1 MLRTT
6 STAAAVCLLSLGGSA
21 YGRAREAGG
30 VVSQGRVLRVCAD
43 PDNLPYSNRQ
53 GQGFENRIATVIA
66 RGLGATVAYT
76 WWPEQ
81 RGFLR
86 HTLSAGRCDAVIGI
100 TAGADRV
107 LTTEPY
113 YCSSYMFVERR
124 ARRQGIRSFDD
135 PRLRNLKIGVPV
147 IGQDYNS
154 LPPAVALARRGLVQH
169 VVGYTLFAS
178 DATDG
183 PWAKLIDAVA
193 RGDVD
198 VAIAWGPPAGYY
210 RRRARVSLD
219 LVPVSESPDAGVP
232 FTYAIAVGVRRD
244 DVALRGEVQRVL
256 TERHTAI
263 QRILRAYGVPLVHNA
278 RAQCG

>member
-6 STAAAVCLLSLGGSA
+6 STAAAVCVLSLGGTA
-21 YGRAREAGG
+21 HARARGAGG
-30 VVSQGRVLRVCAD
+30 IVPQERVLRVCAD
-43 PDNLPYSNRQ
+43 SDNLPYSNRE
-53 GQGFENRIATVIA
+53 GQGFENRIATLIA
-66 RGLGATVAYT
+66 HELGATVEYT
-76 WWPEQ
+76 WWPQQ

-107 LTTEPY
+107 LTTTPY

-124 ARRQGIRSFDD
+124 SQRQHIRSFDD
-135 PRLRNLKIGVPV
+135 PRLRTLRIGVPV

-169 VVGYTLFAS
+169 VVGYTLFES
-178 DATDG
+178 DATNG

-210 RRRARVSLD
+210 GRRAHVPLD
-219 LVPVSESPDAGVP
+219 VVPVSESAEAGIP
-232 FTYAIAVGVRRD
+232 FIYAIAVGVRRD
-244 DVALRGEVQRVL
+244 DSPLRTEVQRAL
-256 TERHTAI
+256 RRRRAAI
-263 QRILRAYGVPLVHNA
+263 QRILREYGVPIVHDA
-278 RAQCG
+278 GAQCG